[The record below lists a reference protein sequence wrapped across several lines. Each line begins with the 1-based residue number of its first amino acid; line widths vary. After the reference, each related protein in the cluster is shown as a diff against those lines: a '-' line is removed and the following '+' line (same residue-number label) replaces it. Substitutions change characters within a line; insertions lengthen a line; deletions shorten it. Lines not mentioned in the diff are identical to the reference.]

1 MSLDETL
8 AKKMAAMIFTNAT
21 QKDIA
26 AALNI
31 TPGQVSRYIG
41 KPMVQDELAALANE
55 SSEQAVKMF
64 GRETTA
70 LMRKAVRVLHQ
81 ALDGSDQRLALQAAT
96 KVMEATGL
104 LDRNKPQV
112 QDTHIQIVMPTNIEP
127 TDVVQM
133 EPAYDQPQSSD

>member
-1 MSLDETL
+1 MSLDEAM
-8 AKKMAAMIFTNAT
+8 AKKMAAMLFTNAT

-26 AALNI
+26 TALNI

-41 KPMVQDELAALANE
+41 KTAVQDELATLSGEAAD
-55 SSEQAVKMF
+55 QAIKMF
-64 GRETTA
+64 SRETTA

-104 LDRNKPQV
+104 LDKNKPQAQETSITV
-112 QDTHIQIVMPTNIEP
+112 VMPANTE
-127 TDVVQM
+127 TKDVPNDLTFTT
-133 EPAYDQPQSSD
+133 E